1 MNGNHFDGD
10 GIVGIRGCCFHT
22 HHNTVVAPRTTLKLH
37 FHHSTSTEAPQR
49 HEITND
55 TGLTAAKEIVQSH
68 RQVSMANS
76 FGERFQLLLLSVYTS
91 IQLLRMIFIHSIP
104 LYLVP
109 SKFKCEMPK
118 IRRKNDFCLFNSY
131 TCTCQDIESLT
142 TSIQSFAFI
151 HLSIHSR
158 LRSTSHREFGFI

>member
-22 HHNTVVAPRTTLKLH
+22 HHNTVVAPSTTFKLH
-37 FHHSTSTEAPQR
+37 FHHSTSAEAPQR

-68 RQVSMANS
+68 HQ
-76 FGERFQLLLLSVYTS
+76 FQWQIHSAKDFNYCYYPCT
-91 IQLLRMIFIHSIP
+91 QLLRMIPIHSIP

-118 IRRKNDFCLFNSY
+118 VRRRNDFCLFNLY

-142 TSIQSFAFI
+142 TSIHSFAFI
-151 HLSIHSR
+151 HLSIHSHSR
-158 LRSTSHREFGFI
+158 KHKAQAT